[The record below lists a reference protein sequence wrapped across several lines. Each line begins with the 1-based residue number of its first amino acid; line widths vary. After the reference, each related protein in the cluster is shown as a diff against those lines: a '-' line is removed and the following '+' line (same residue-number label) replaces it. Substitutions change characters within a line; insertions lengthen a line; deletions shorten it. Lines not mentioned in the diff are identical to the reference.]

1 MLTLLIDPT
10 QVAIMIE
17 QPQPLIKGQF
27 GGRGIQCEAQ
37 LARQALPLEEAEYTP
52 VASNSTLSLIMIILS
67 LFVI

>member
-17 QPQPLIKGQF
+17 QPQPLFKGQF
-27 GGRGIQCEAQ
+27 GGCGLQLEAK
-37 LARQALPLEEAEYTP
+37 LPRQALPLEEAEYTP